1 MLHHCHS
8 WWLGWGRGKKD
19 GDEFKARIHE
29 QSKLE
34 ATVNALMFIILS
46 TQGLLVLVS
55 DIMYLMNSDGYSNL
69 GYLFP
74 PQLFLPDRH
83 GEEHARE
90 VR

>member
-1 MLHHCHS
+1 MVMNS
-8 WWLGWGRGKKD
+8 TPASKK
-19 GDEFKARIHE
+19 

-34 ATVNALMFIILS
+34 VTVNALMFIILS

-55 DIMYLMNSDGYSNL
+55 DILYLMNPDNCSNL
-69 GYLFP
+69 WYLFP